1 MITVKN
7 LKKSFGELEVLK
19 KIDCEINKGE
29 CIVVIGPS
37 GSGKSTFL
45 RCLNRLEEPTG
56 GQIIFDGTDILDKGT
71 DINKIRQKL
80 GMVFQ
85 HFNLFNHL
93 NVMDNLTLAPVK
105 QKLMSEADAKKKAV
119 ELLKRVGAGG
129 KGGKLSGTAFRRSET
144 ACGNRPLA
152 HDGPEGDFVRRAD
165 LRAGSG
171 NGRRSS

>member
-71 DINKIRQKL
+71 DIKIGR
-80 GMVFQ
+80 
-85 HFNLFNHL
+85 
-93 NVMDNLTLAPVK
+93 A
-105 QKLMSEADAKKKAV
+105 SCRE
-119 ELLKRVGAGG
+119 RV
-129 KGGKLSGTAFRRSET
+129 
-144 ACGNRPLA
+144 
-152 HDGPEGDFVRRAD
+152 
-165 LRAGSG
+165 
-171 NGRRSS
+171 